1 MTQPLD
7 ATPDSFPERLFLAN
21 LRTATNDR
29 RALRAL
35 LKAQGLL
42 GLAFGQ
48 ELMRLRASSD
58 PLVTAFAQAEAADVL
73 VHCLREAL
81 DLIGERFDKI
91 PSRQRPHYSP
101 NQRFRILQLK
111 HLLGLTQEQ
120 TARLFRLSEATI
132 ADWEVSANP
141 ESQTVGSTVTP
152 VPPVRRYNDT
162 VHHLTQTLARLGF
175 GGYKALVQ
183 HLARAGWIIGKTTVR
198 RYLKQKPVPDPVSE
212 GPETPKRAV
221 KARHPHHTWHLDL
234 TQIHAFLRTATFH
247 LATIL
252 DSFSRMP
259 LVWQMFDKAPTASQ
273 MATFLDRSV
282 SACGKPKYL
291 IVDKG
296 GEFTGDAFREMADAY
311 RVKLRYC
318 SAENHRANSRLER
331 FWRSLKRLLRLVPAT
346 HLARPDLE
354 RDVHR
359 ALVYY
364 AYYRPHQG
372 LGGATPA
379 EVYHNLTPAHC
390 HAVRPPR
397 GRRGDP
403 PVPPP
408 VTADFLEGDRRFP
421 FLRKAA

>member
-1 MTQPLD
+1 MTELLD

-21 LRTATNDR
+21 LRTATPDR

-35 LKAQGLL
+35 LKAEGLL

-91 PSRQRPHYSP
+91 PGRRRPHYSP

-120 TARLFRLSEATI
+120 TARLFRVSLGTI
-132 ADWEVSANP
+132 GDWEV
-141 ESQTVGSTVTP
+141 TVGSTVMP

-162 VHHLTQTLARLGF
+162 VHHLAQTLARLGF
-175 GGYKALVQ
+175 GGYKAIVQ
-183 HLARAGWIIGKTTVR
+183 HLARAGWVIGKTTVR
-198 RYLKQKPVPDPVSE
+198 RYLKGPQIPDPVLE
-212 GPETPKRAV
+212 APETPKRAV

-234 TQIHAFLRTATFH
+234 TQIHAFLRTAIFH

-259 LVWQMFDKAPTASQ
+259 LVWQLFDKAPSANQ
-273 MATFLDRSV
+273 MATFLDQSV

-296 GEFTGDAFREMADAY
+296 GEFTGEAFREMADAY

-318 SAENHRANSRLER
+318 SAENHRVNSRLER
-331 FWRSLKRLLRLVPAT
+331 FWRSLKRLLRVVPAT
-346 HLARPDLE
+346 ALGRPDLE
-354 RDVHR
+354 RDVYR

-364 AYYRPHQG
+364 AYCRPHQG

-408 VTADFLEGDRRFP
+408 TTVDFLDGDRRFP
-421 FLRKAA
+421 FLREAA